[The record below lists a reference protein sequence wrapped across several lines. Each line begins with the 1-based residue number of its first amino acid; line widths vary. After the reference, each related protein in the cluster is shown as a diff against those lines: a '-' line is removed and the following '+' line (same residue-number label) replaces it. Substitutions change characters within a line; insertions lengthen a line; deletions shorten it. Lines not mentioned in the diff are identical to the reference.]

1 MESQNQMS
9 IQPRTCQIH
18 VAMIGT
24 LSLLHLKLDH
34 SAHGEMEK
42 LRQDDPVPIA
52 CGRPFTF
59 LELCRSHGESN
70 QAVYIGHGSIENSDM
85 ETIILHHSTHLEDL
99 C

>member
-52 CGRPFTF
+52 CGGHSHSWNCAAATESRIRRFT
-59 LELCRSHGESN
+59 
-70 QAVYIGHGSIENSDM
+70 
-85 ETIILHHSTHLEDL
+85 
-99 C
+99 